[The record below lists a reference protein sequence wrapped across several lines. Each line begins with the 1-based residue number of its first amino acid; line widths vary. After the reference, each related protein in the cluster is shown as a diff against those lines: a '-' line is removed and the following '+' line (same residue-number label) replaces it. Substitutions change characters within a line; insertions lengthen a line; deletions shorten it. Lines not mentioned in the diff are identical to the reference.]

1 MKKVFLIP
9 MVLIFALVSFVACS
23 SDSSGGGSEPEP
35 APPEL
40 VIELKE
46 DSYKYN
52 DSNPILKLLAEP
64 DVFDYYKDDLVI
76 AIDNKTTDEE
86 DILFTINLNERRK
99 RWDVE
104 LTGVEE
110 TKTCEYTLYYGTD
123 ENTIVIDG
131 TQLPFKVIV
140 GDSVEV
146 LPIPEITTQPESG
159 SYKKGETAKP
169 LTVSATIE
177 SGSVT
182 YQWYKNGEKIYG
194 ATSASYTPTEDGQY
208 YVVVSNSADANYS
221 VKSET
226 VSVTF
231 VNTELAAPIITLD
244 SSSSDAKY
252 TEISEAKE
260 LSATIS
266 GGSGTLHYQWYKNGA
281 KFGDEKTSANPTE
294 KATVTPDTFTTYYLV
309 AWNEKNGQTSA
320 LATTEII
327 TISEEDIV
335 ITVTTS
341 WSENKAK
348 VGTKL
353 SVSATTNVPC
363 YISYQWY
370 STDKNSEADTA
381 IGETSEDY
389 IPNAD
394 GTYFCRVTAKSN
406 ATQKVKLA
414 DSEKCYVSSGSTT
427 EHGSGNVGFDFNS
440 NN

>member
-35 APPEL
+35 VTPEL
-40 VIELKE
+40 VIKLKE

-52 DSNPILKLLAEP
+52 NSNPILKLLAES

-76 AIDNKTTDEE
+76 AIDNKTTDKE

-123 ENTIVIDG
+123 ENTIFTDG

-146 LPIPEITTQPESG
+146 LPIPEITTEPESG
-159 SYKKGETAKP
+159 SCNKGETAKP

-182 YQWYKNGEKIYG
+182 YQWYKNGEKISG

-208 YVVVSNSADANYS
+208 YVVVSNSADDNYS
-221 VKSET
+221 VKSKT

-231 VNTELAAPIITLD
+231 VNTELAAPVIKLD
-244 SSSSDAKY
+244 SSDAKY
-252 TEISEAKE
+252 TEISMAKE
-260 LSATIS
+260 LSSTIS

-281 KFGDEKTSANPTE
+281 KFGNEKTSANPTE

-320 LATTEII
+320 LATSEII

>member
-35 APPEL
+35 VTPEL
-40 VIELKE
+40 VIKLKE

-52 DSNPILKLLAEP
+52 NSNPILKLLAES

-76 AIDNKTTDEE
+76 AIDNKTTDKE

-104 LTGVEE
+104 LSGVEE

-123 ENTIVIDG
+123 ENTIFTDG

-146 LPIPEITTQPESG
+146 LPIPEITTEPESG

-231 VNTELAAPIITLD
+231 VNTELAAPVIKLD
-244 SSSSDAKY
+244 SSDAKY
-252 TEISEAKE
+252 TEISKAKE
-260 LSATIS
+260 LSSTIS

-281 KFGDEKTSANPTE
+281 KFGNEKTSANSTV

-309 AWNEKNGQTSA
+309 AWNEKDGQTSA
-320 LATTEII
+320 LATTETI

-335 ITVTTS
+335 ITVETS

-363 YISYQWY
+363 GISYLWY

-414 DSEKCYVSSGSTT
+414 DSEKCYVSSGSAT

>member
-35 APPEL
+35 VTPEL

-52 DSNPILKLLAEP
+52 NNSNPILKLLAES

-76 AIDNKTTDEE
+76 AIDNNTTDEE

-123 ENTIVIDG
+123 ENTIFTDG
-131 TQLPFKVIV
+131 TQLTFKVTV
-140 GDSVEV
+140 GDSEEV
-146 LPIPEITTQPESG
+146 LPIPEITTQPMDA
-159 SYKKGETAKP
+159 SYNKGTTANP

-182 YQWYKNGEKIYG
+182 YQWYRNGTKIDG
-194 ATSASYTPTEDGQY
+194 ATSDSYIPTEDGQY

-221 VKSET
+221 VKSNT

-231 VNTELAAPIITLD
+231 VNTKLAAPSIELG
-244 SSSSDAKY
+244 SGDAKY
-252 TEISEAKE
+252 TEISKAKN

-266 GGSGTLHYQWYKNGA
+266 GGIGTLHYQWYKNGA
-281 KFGDEKTSANPTE
+281 KFGDEKTSTDATVT
-294 KATVTPDTFTTYYLV
+294 ATVTPDTFTKYYLV
-309 AWNEKNGQTSA
+309 AWNVNAYDEKSAHATSK
-320 LATTEII
+320 TI

-341 WSENKAK
+341 WSENKAT

-363 YISYQWY
+363 DISYQWY

-381 IGETSEDY
+381 IGETSKEY
-389 IPNAD
+389 TPNAD
-394 GTYFCRVTAKSN
+394 GTYFCRVTAKSK
-406 ATQKVKLA
+406 ATQNVKTA
-414 DSEKCYVSSGSTT
+414 NSEQCYVSSGSTT
-427 EHGSGNVGFDFNS
+427 ENGSGDVGFDFNS
-440 NN
+440 NI